1 MWSTLALIGA
11 AWLWGWGE
19 LKSDWLSQ
27 PVYILTAIVLHVL
40 IKGFMAN
47 EASRTLAD
55 ERQQGTLELLLST
68 PLSITRIVSGHRLS
82 VQRLLLGPFTLI
94 VVADIIMMFAGLTE
108 SYNLKS
114 RSAWVV
120 VWISGMI
127 VLVAD
132 LIALFWVGMWQG
144 LTARDGNRA
153 SGNALSQILFLPW
166 VIYALLLMLV
176 SVVMYRSNI
185 SDENA
190 WVLAVAGYL
199 VLSLAVDVIL
209 GNRARL
215 RLLLDFREMATR
227 RYERKTFWRSLFSR

>member
-1 MWSTLALIGA
+1 
-11 AWLWGWGE
+11 
-19 LKSDWLSQ
+19 
-27 PVYILTAIVLHVL
+27 
-40 IKGFMAN
+40 
-47 EASRTLAD
+47 
-55 ERQQGTLELLLST
+55 
-68 PLSITRIVSGHRLS
+68 
-82 VQRLLLGPFTLI
+82 
-94 VVADIIMMFAGLTE
+94 
-108 SYNLKS
+108 
-114 RSAWVV
+114 
-120 VWISGMI
+120 MI